1 MAALAPSL
9 GSTSRSWGR
18 YDPPV
23 AIRWRAIVV
32 AFPSGGSAIVA
43 DHAAAGRPVH
53 RMDAMNPMIT
63 STQMIRLSL
72 QTGMMLM
79 EAQMVIGM
87 RLLGM
92 AGLWRVQPSENAR
105 MSAEKVSAAT
115 EVAMATSHAIMARKS
130 PTVIA
135 EAALK
140 PISRRTRSNVKRLA
154 RRGPGKP

>member
-1 MAALAPSL
+1 
-9 GSTSRSWGR
+9 
-18 YDPPV
+18 
-23 AIRWRAIVV
+23 
-32 AFPSGGSAIVA
+32 
-43 DHAAAGRPVH
+43 
-53 RMDAMNPMIT
+53 MNPMIT